1 VTYLFLPD
9 DHAQLQRR
17 MDEAHERMRAAMSM
31 IHETTTYSSESYHD
45 NPAFDEQ
52 QQQAK
57 MWHDQY
63 QKLRQVL
70 GDSQVVQP
78 AAGSIVVELGS
89 RVTFVDLATGEQ
101 DTLSIGSYLSFGA
114 DREDRV
120 SYAAPLGALLLG
132 AGVGDERH
140 GRVGPGTRR
149 VRIVRIEPAVP
160 TPADRPT

>member
-1 VTYLFLPD
+1 MTYLFLPD
-9 DHAQLQRR
+9 DHAELERR
-17 MDEAHERMRAAMSM
+17 MAEAHDRMRGAMSM

-63 QKLRQVL
+63 QKLRRVFN
-70 GDSQVVQP
+70 DSQVVRP
-78 AAGSIVVELGS
+78 VGGDGVVELGS
-89 RVTFVDLATGEQ
+89 RVTFEDLDNGER
-101 DTLSIGSYLSFGA
+101 DTVSIGSYLSFGA

-132 AGVGDERH
+132 ASTGEVRQ
-140 GRVGPGTRR
+140 GRVGPHTKR
-149 VRIVRIEPAVP
+149 VRIVGIAPEFPAGDQ
-160 TPADRPT
+160 PA